1 MATQD
6 RSIFRPRAI
15 EKHVQRQEL
24 QVMLRLVSPPMFRFL
39 WVLLLLTICA
49 GVLASFIQEPVVV
62 EGKGIVVQRKAANA
76 KSAPDIVVLLLLPP
90 DKQASLKVGQSV
102 SISIAS
108 TNITFTSTIE
118 KVEGVMSPNEI
129 STGANLS
136 VPLAQTVA
144 GPSTVATAHVEPMS
158 LAKTYLGS
166 QCQAQIQIGSES
178 ALTLLPGYVNLPD
191 VPAIFNN
198 ISQNFQNLFKK
209 SDSGKGQGQATA
221 LIMNMQR

>member
-6 RSIFRPRAI
+6 RSIFRRRAI
-15 EKHVQRQEL
+15 EKHAQRREL
-24 QVMLRLVSPPMFRFL
+24 QVMLRLVSPPMFTFL
-39 WVLLLLTICA
+39 WVLLLLTVSA
-49 GVLASFIQEPVVV
+49 GVLTSFIQEPVVI

-76 KSAPDIVVLLLLPP
+76 KSAPDIVVLLLLPT
-90 DKQASLKVGQSV
+90 DKQNSLKVWQPV
-102 SISIAS
+102 TISIAS
-108 TNITFTSTIE
+108 TNITFTSTVE

-166 QCQAQIQIGSES
+166 QCQAQVQIGSES

-191 VPAIFNN
+191 VPAVFNN
-198 ISQNFQNLFKK
+198 ITQNFRNLF
-209 SDSGKGQGQATA
+209 GK
-221 LIMNMQR
+221 

>member
-6 RSIFRPRAI
+6 RSIFRPRVI

-129 STGANLS
+129 STGVNLS
-136 VPLAQTVA
+136 APLAQTVA
-144 GPSTVATAHVEPMS
+144 GPSTVATAHVEPMT

-166 QCQAQIQIGSES
+166 QCQAQVKVGSES
-178 ALTLLPGYVNLPD
+178 VLTLVPGYFNFPD
-191 VPAIFNN
+191 VPAIFNS
-198 ISQNFQNLFKK
+198 ISQNFQNLSKK
-209 SDSGKGQGQATA
+209 
-221 LIMNMQR
+221 